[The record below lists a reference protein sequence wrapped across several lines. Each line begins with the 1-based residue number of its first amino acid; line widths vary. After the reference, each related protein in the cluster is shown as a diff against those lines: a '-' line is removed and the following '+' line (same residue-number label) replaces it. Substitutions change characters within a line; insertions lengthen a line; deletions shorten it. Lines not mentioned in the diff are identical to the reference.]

1 MSIAYVKSKAKTTI
15 SNQDDLEKIVDET
28 LAHASAVVGRTF
40 GPSGRPALIERDG
53 MSPLITKDGVTV
65 LKHLG
70 LPSATHNLVLDTV
83 KEVSLNTARDAGDGT
98 TTAIILAD
106 AIVRAGKDYLRSNPK
121 SNPQRIM
128 RELNSCYSNVIVPF
142 LHDVA
147 TPIKTSEDLVKVALI
162 SANGDDE
169 IADVVVKAVTA
180 AGEDGTVL
188 IQEDQGGGMR
198 VETVDGYITTTGLR
212 DIGAIGTAF
221 INDRAG
227 QQVKMDAGLVVFF
240 DGTLND
246 LVLPAAIQSAC
257 EANPELYGKP
267 IVVFAHDFA
276 DPVIEK
282 FLKST
287 KAGITVLPVK
297 TPKSTLTNSRTMFLQ
312 DMAAYCGGSVMD
324 PATAS
329 AFNED
334 DFGFFEQVRCSY
346 YETFLRADIDSDRLE
361 KRVDELKAILAG
373 AKSEH
378 DSAHLR
384 AHIGKLTGG
393 IATVWVGGMTDAEI
407 REKKDRVQD
416 AVEAVRS
423 AVAEGTVP
431 GGCATHLSVVNLLIN
446 HSDQKP
452 SWNILIGALKQPF
465 FRLLTNC
472 GEEDIA
478 SHVSSRVFENIVSS
492 KNGLATKTFDADN
505 HEIVDATQAG
515 IIEPAKV
522 HRIALGNALSVAAVL
537 MTVGGVVV
545 APRDYNLETQLELSK
560 DAFKNMLHQG
570 EDQ

>member
-1 MSIAYVKSKAKTTI
+1 MSIAYVKSKAKTTV
-15 SNQDDLEKIVDET
+15 SNQDDLEKVVDET

-106 AIVRAGKDYLRSNPK
+106 ALVRAGKDFLRNNPK
-121 SNPQRIM
+121 SNPQRVM
-128 RELNSCYSNVIVPF
+128 RELNACYKTVIIPF
-142 LHDVA
+142 LQKVA
-147 TPIKTSEDLVKVALI
+147 TPVSTDEELVKVALI
-162 SANGDDE
+162 SANGDEE

-212 DIGAIGTAF
+212 DIGAIGAAF
-221 INDRAG
+221 VNDRSS
-227 QQVKMDAGLVVFF
+227 QQVRMDAGLVVLF

-257 EANPELYGKP
+257 ENNPDLYGKP

-287 KAGITVLPVK
+287 KAGVTVLPVK

-312 DMAAYCGGSVMD
+312 DMSAYTGGTVMD
-324 PATAS
+324 PATAPT
-329 AFNED
+329 FNED
-334 DFGFFEQVRCSY
+334 NFGFFEQVRCGY
-346 YETFLRADIDSDRLE
+346 YETFLRCEIDSERLE
-361 KRVDELKAILAG
+361 KRVDELKSILAG
-373 AKSEH
+373 SRSEH

-407 REKKDRVQD
+407 REKRDRVQD

-423 AVAEGTVP
+423 AVAEGSVP
-431 GGCATHLSVVNLLIN
+431 GGCATHLCLVYEIMKS
-446 HSDQKP
+446 SKFKP
-452 SWNILIGALKQPF
+452 SWEILTKALQQPF
-465 FRLLTNC
+465 VRLLTNC
-472 GEEDIA
+472 GEEDMLET
-478 SHVSSRVFENIVSS
+478 VSLAISRSANNSE
-492 KNGLATKTFDADN
+492 NGLSDKTFDADN
-505 HEIVDATQAG
+505 HELVHAFAAG

-522 HRIALGNALSVAAVL
+522 HRIAIGNALSVASVL
-537 MTVGGVVV
+537 MTVGGIVV

-560 DAFKNMLHQG
+560 DAFKNMLNQG
-570 EDQ
+570 EEQ